1 LKGKRTNLY
10 EYLAAAQRTT
20 YSVLPM
26 HTTQEFQLFSTSIV
40 NGSHL
45 LRILILKLWL
55 PGGQERL
62 MARQFSIKSM
72 SIFKIIT
79 RNRLEKR
86 GKMKI

>member
-1 LKGKRTNLY
+1 
-10 EYLAAAQRTT
+10 
-20 YSVLPM
+20 M
-26 HTTQEFQLFSTSIV
+26 